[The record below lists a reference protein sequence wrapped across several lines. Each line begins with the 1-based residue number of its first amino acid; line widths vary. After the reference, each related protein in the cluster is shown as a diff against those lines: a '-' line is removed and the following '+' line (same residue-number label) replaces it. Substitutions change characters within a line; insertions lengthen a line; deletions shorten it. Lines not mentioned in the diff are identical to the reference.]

1 MATPSAVFPEEVSPD
16 VLRTRYSDLAGF
28 DDEAVRA
35 HFHAYG
41 RDEGRAASDA
51 AFRQVFVGLIDSDQS
66 LLEIGPFCQPVFE
79 GPNVR
84 YLDILDADAL
94 KGRGEAIGMDVGRCP
109 RTIHY
114 TRGLAEA
121 AGANF
126 DVIFSSHNLE
136 HQPDLI
142 GHLNEAAAAL
152 AAGGVYAM
160 LIPDKRYCFDHFL
173 PETTVAEVL
182 EAHVEGRT
190 RHAARHVVEHMAMTT
205 HNDSAA
211 HWRGEHGERS
221 IGTDGR
227 LSQAVAAINAANGDY
242 IDVHAW
248 KFTPQIFREIT
259 SALTAMGV
267 CRLKPLRVYDTPHGS
282 NEFSAVMV
290 VADDHG
296 R

>member
-1 MATPSAVFPEEVSPD
+1 MVFPEEVSPQ
-16 VLRTRYSDLAGF
+16 VLRTRYPDLAGF
-28 DDEAVRA
+28 DDDAVRA
-35 HFHAYG
+35 HFHAFG

-51 AFRQVFVGLIDSDQS
+51 AFREVFTGLIDGDQR
-66 LLEIGPFCQPVFE
+66 LLEIGPFCQPVFA

-84 YLDILDADAL
+84 YLDILDAEAL
-94 KGRGEAIGMDVGRCP
+94 RRRGEAIGIDVSRCP
-109 RTIHY
+109 ETVHY
-114 TRGLAEA
+114 TQGLAEA
-121 AGANF
+121 AGAGF

-152 AAGGVYAM
+152 APGGVYAM

-211 HWRGEHGERS
+211 HWRGEHGDRPNGS
-221 IGTDGR
+221 DGR
-227 LSQAVAAINAANGDY
+227 LAGAMAAIDAANGDY

-248 KFTPQIFREIT
+248 KFTPQIFREVMA
-259 SALTAMGV
+259 ALTDMGV

-282 NEFSAVMV
+282 NEFAAVLV
-290 VADDHG
+290 AADDHE